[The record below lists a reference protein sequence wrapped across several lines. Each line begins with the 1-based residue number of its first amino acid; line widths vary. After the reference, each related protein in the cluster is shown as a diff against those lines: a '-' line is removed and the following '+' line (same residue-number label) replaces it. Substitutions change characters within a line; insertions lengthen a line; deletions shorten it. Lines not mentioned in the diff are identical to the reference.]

1 MKKFVTDKE
10 FWDIFPDAVIG
21 VVSFNNVQE
30 SKELVGAEADEVKK
44 ILDDANIEAKKFLV
58 SDTISENPVVAAW
71 REAYQKFPTK
81 KGARCSMEN
90 LLKRV
95 LHEKPVGQ
103 IAPSV
108 DITNAISLKHAF
120 PIGCENKDAIDG
132 DIRLGIMK
140 GGEDFL
146 PIGSDKQE
154 PPLEGEL
161 AYYDNTGVICRCWN
175 WRDGQRTEVN
185 DDTRNEV
192 VILECIE
199 PDRVDEL
206 KVALEELQT
215 LMEKYLDAETVVC
228 ALVDKEH
235 QEVEI

>member
-1 MKKFVTDKE
+1 MKKFVTDNE
-10 FWDIFPDAVIG
+10 FWELFPDALIG
-21 VVSFNNVQE
+21 VVSFDNVQE
-30 SKELVGAEADEVKK
+30 SKQLDSTQAAEVKK
-44 ILDDANIEAKKFLV
+44 ILDDANVEAKRFLV

-95 LHEKPVGQ
+95 LHEKPVGC

-120 PIGCENKDAIDG
+120 PIGCEDKDEIDG

-146 PIGSDKQE
+146 PIGSDEQD

-175 WRDGQRTEVN
+175 WRDGQRTEVD

-199 PDRVDEL
+199 PDRHDEL
-206 KVALEELQT
+206 KVALEELKS
-215 LMEKYLDAETVVC
+215 LMEKYLDAKTVTL
-228 ALVDKEH
+228 AIVDKENR
-235 QEVEI
+235 EVEI

>member
-1 MKKFVTDKE
+1 MKKFVADKE
-10 FWDIFPDAVIG
+10 FWDIFPEAVIG
-21 VVSFNNVQE
+21 VISFDNVQE

-44 ILDDANIEAKKFLV
+44 ILDDANVEAKKFLV

-95 LHEKPVGQ
+95 LHEKPVGH

-132 DIRLGIMK
+132 DIRLGVMK

-206 KVALEELQT
+206 KAALEELQN
-215 LMEKYLDAETVVC
+215 LMEKYLDAKTVVC
-228 ALVDKEH
+228 ALVDKDH

>member
-1 MKKFVTDKE
+1 
-10 FWDIFPDAVIG
+10 
-21 VVSFNNVQE
+21 
-30 SKELVGAEADEVKK
+30 
-44 ILDDANIEAKKFLV
+44 
-58 SDTISENPVVAAW
+58 
-71 REAYQKFPTK
+71 
-81 KGARCSMEN
+81 
-90 LLKRV
+90 
-95 LHEKPVGQ
+95 
-103 IAPSV
+103 
-108 DITNAISLKHAF
+108 
-120 PIGCENKDAIDG
+120 
-132 DIRLGIMK
+132 MK

-206 KVALEELQT
+206 KLALEELQT